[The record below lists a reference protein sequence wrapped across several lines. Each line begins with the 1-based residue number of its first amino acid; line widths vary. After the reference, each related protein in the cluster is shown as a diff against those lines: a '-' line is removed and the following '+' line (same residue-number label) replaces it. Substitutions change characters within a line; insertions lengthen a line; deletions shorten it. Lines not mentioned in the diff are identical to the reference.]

1 MSLGKSA
8 FYMNIKYR
16 GPIIQNDNGQVIF
29 TAHALLQVAKLKGF
43 GERRRKRNHP
53 YAMSLV
59 LVYMTYSVF
68 DIAVAVVV
76 VILKK
81 LFYKKYF

>member
-1 MSLGKSA
+1 
-8 FYMNIKYR
+8 MNIKYR

-59 LVYMTYSVF
+59 LVYMT
-68 DIAVAVVV
+68 
-76 VILKK
+76 
-81 LFYKKYF
+81 